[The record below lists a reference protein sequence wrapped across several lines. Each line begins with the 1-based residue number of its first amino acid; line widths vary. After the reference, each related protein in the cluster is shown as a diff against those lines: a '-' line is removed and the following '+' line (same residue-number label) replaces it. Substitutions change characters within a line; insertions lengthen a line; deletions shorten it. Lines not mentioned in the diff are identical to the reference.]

1 MFSFPSDFFLFFAH
15 KKCPDS
21 GDWLVLASGDT
32 LTTSGH
38 PCVAFDPP
46 AARTVYISFIAHR
59 FVSIIA

>member
-1 MFSFPSDFFLFFAH
+1 MFYFPSNFFLFFAH

-21 GDWLVLASGDT
+21 GDWLVLASDT
-32 LTTSGH
+32 LTMRGH

-59 FVSIIA
+59 SVSIIA